1 MQRGISPET
10 RSRWYGATNEIRNYE
25 FKEHKTTM
33 HILSLNTKTVEINI
47 AYVVVQ
53 FYPWFKFYF
62 PLFLGM
68 VMYDNEFETKEN
80 KI

>member
-1 MQRGISPET
+1 MKLIRDLLQLLLLFSSLISLL
-10 RSRWYGATNEIRNYE
+10 IH
-25 FKEHKTTM
+25 F
-33 HILSLNTKTVEINI
+33 LSV
-47 AYVVVQ
+47 YVVVQ

-68 VMYDNEFETKEN
+68 VIYDNDFETKEN

>member
-1 MQRGISPET
+1 MNFS
-10 RSRWYGATNEIRNYE
+10 
-25 FKEHKTTM
+25 
-33 HILSLNTKTVEINI
+33 SLNLKLQQLHKITFKTSLHVKWYSLYVEN
-47 AYVVVQ
+47 VVVQ

-68 VMYDNEFETKEN
+68 VIYDNEFETKEN

>member
-1 MQRGISPET
+1 MKLIRDLLQLLLLFSSLISLL
-10 RSRWYGATNEIRNYE
+10 IH
-25 FKEHKTTM
+25 F
-33 HILSLNTKTVEINI
+33 LSV
-47 AYVVVQ
+47 YVVVQ

-68 VMYDNEFETKEN
+68 VMYDNDFETKEN